1 MTTLLIA
8 EIDATGLKDVTNRAL
23 TAAKELGGP
32 VHVLVAG
39 ANAQAAA
46 EQAAK
51 LQGVE
56 KVLVADAAYE
66 HRLAEP
72 TAALIVSLAGGYDAI
87 VAPSTAAWKNV
98 LPRVA
103 ALLDVMQISDI
114 VKVVS
119 SDTFER
125 PIYAG

>member
-1 MTTLLIA
+1 
-8 EIDATGLKDVTNRAL
+8 
-23 TAAKELGGP
+23 
-32 VHVLVAG
+32 
-39 ANAQAAA
+39 
-46 EQAAK
+46 
-51 LQGVE
+51 
-56 KVLVADAAYE
+56 
-66 HRLAEP
+66 
-72 TAALIVSLAGGYDAI
+72 DAI

-125 PIYAG
+125 PIYAGNAIQTVTSADAKKVITVRTASFAATGEGGSAAV